1 MKLNKYNIEEKKYLK
16 KHLSKFCSITKIGS
30 VMCFILI
37 GFFSFSLI
45 GKLPSN
51 SNLFSIDK
59 LAHILAYTV
68 LSLCI
73 FLTQALI
80 ILERD
85 IENDKLIEIRW
96 GLKPAIFAFLIGV
109 PLGIVIEVIQGKVG
123 RSFDLLDW
131 RADIIGI
138 VLGCIVAAI
147 IIKLVIFRGLLKYK
161 ATNLSN

>member
-1 MKLNKYNIEEKKYLK
+1 
-16 KHLSKFCSITKIGS
+16 
-30 VMCFILI
+30 MCFILI

-59 LAHILAYTV
+59 LAHVLAYTV

-138 VLGCIVAAI
+138 GLGCIVASI
-147 IIKLVIFRGLLKYK
+147 IIKLVISHGLFKYK
-161 ATNLSN
+161 ATNSSN